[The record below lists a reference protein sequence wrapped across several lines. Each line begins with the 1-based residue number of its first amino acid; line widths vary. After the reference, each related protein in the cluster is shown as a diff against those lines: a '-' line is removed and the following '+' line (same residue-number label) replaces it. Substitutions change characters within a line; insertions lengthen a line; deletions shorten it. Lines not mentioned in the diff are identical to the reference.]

1 MAGTGIW
8 TADAGSGAVVVLTCC
23 CDIQLAAR
31 IWCGGGMACMAAV
44 ACDGG
49 HEGRDVML
57 AGGSAAPES
66 NGLGSIRLTS
76 DELNIQKGVT

>member
-1 MAGTGIW
+1 
-8 TADAGSGAVVVLTCC
+8 
-23 CDIQLAAR
+23 
-31 IWCGGGMACMAAV
+31 MACMAAV

-49 HEGRDVML
+49 NEGRDVML